1 MACASSTSL
10 SGHEGSTDVLLAGR
24 LSASGGVGL
33 AAAPPSDYVRPERG
47 GTMKPEDVVRAE
59 LDAWGR
65 LDVEEIISHF
75 APDAVYE
82 NVPIGAATGIE
93 EIRTTVEQFVKD
105 MTFFDA
111 ETIHLAVAGNVVL
124 TERVDH
130 IVMGGTKMD
139 LRLMGVFEIDGDKV
153 RAWRDYFD
161 VAGLA

>member
-1 MACASSTSL
+1 MS
-10 SGHEGSTDVLLAGR
+10 
-24 LSASGGVGL
+24 
-33 AAAPPSDYVRPERG
+33 
-47 GTMKPEDVVRAE
+47 PEDVVRAM

-82 NVPIGAATGIE
+82 NVPIGAATGLE

-105 MTFFDA
+105 MNMTFFDA
-111 ETIHLAVAGNVVL
+111 EMLQLAVAGNVVL

-139 LRLMGVFEIDGDKV
+139 LRLMGAFEIDGDKV
-153 RAWRDYFD
+153 KAWRDYFD
-161 VAGLA
+161 GAGSPSYFLVKNGDTKPL

>member
-1 MACASSTSL
+1 MS
-10 SGHEGSTDVLLAGR
+10 
-24 LSASGGVGL
+24 
-33 AAAPPSDYVRPERG
+33 
-47 GTMKPEDVVRAE
+47 PEDVVRAM

-82 NVPIGAATGIE
+82 NVPIGTATGLE
-93 EIRTTVEQFVKD
+93 EVRTTVEQFVKD
-105 MTFFDA
+105 MNMTFFEA
-111 ETIHLAVAGNVVL
+111 EMLQLAVAGNVVL

-153 RAWRDYFD
+153 KAWIWRDYFD
-161 VAGLA
+161 GAGLASGLGALDRQIVVYAALVVMARSSKRVCMSMRRVS